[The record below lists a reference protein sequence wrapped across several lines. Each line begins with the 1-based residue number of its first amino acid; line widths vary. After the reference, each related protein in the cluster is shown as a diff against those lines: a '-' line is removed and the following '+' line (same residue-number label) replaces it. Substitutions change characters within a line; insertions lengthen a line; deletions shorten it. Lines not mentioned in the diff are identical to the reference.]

1 MIRKADVFVFDK
13 RQYEDPMKMEARMA
27 REAVAHEK
35 GLEMMSRSGIKKNN
49 RRRDEN
55 QPLLREHATFRDLKF
70 EKHDQR
76 KKKNFNHN
84 RTQNR

>member
-35 GLEMMSRSGIKKNN
+35 GI
-49 RRRDEN
+49 
-55 QPLLREHATFRDLKF
+55 
-70 EKHDQR
+70 
-76 KKKNFNHN
+76 NF
-84 RTQNR
+84 TL